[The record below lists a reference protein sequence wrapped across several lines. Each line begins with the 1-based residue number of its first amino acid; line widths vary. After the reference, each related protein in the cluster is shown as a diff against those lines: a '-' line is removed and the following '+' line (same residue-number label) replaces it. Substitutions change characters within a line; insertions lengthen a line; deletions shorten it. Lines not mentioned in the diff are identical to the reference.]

1 MGTDAEPEAASS
13 AGPVRRVT
21 FMDLDD
27 TRPTTKNENPEV
39 LPAKPVD
46 DQKELAWAFLG
57 LILWS
62 GVVLIG
68 VFGAGYVV
76 GHSIFH
82 LW

>member
-1 MGTDAEPEAASS
+1 
-13 AGPVRRVT
+13 
-21 FMDLDD
+21 MDLDD
-27 TRPTTKNENPEV
+27 IQQQPSAEV
-39 LPAKPVD
+39 TNSGILSAKPGD
-46 DQKELAWAFLG
+46 DQKELAWGFLG

-62 GVVLIG
+62 GVVLVG

>member
-1 MGTDAEPEAASS
+1 MDLGDTQIAAKSANPEA
-13 AGPVRRVT
+13 
-21 FMDLDD
+21 
-27 TRPTTKNENPEV
+27 
-39 LPAKPVD
+39 LPANPVD
-46 DQKELAWAFLG
+46 DQKELAWGFFG

-68 VFGAGYVV
+68 VFGAGYVL

>member
-1 MGTDAEPEAASS
+1 
-13 AGPVRRVT
+13 
-21 FMDLDD
+21 MDLED
-27 TRPTTKNENPEV
+27 TRPVAESPKPG
-39 LPAKPVD
+39 LSPAKPVN

-57 LILWS
+57 LVLWS

-68 VFGAGYVV
+68 VFGAGYVL

>member
-1 MGTDAEPEAASS
+1 M
-13 AGPVRRVT
+13 
-21 FMDLDD
+21 
-27 TRPTTKNENPEV
+27 
-39 LPAKPVD
+39 D

-68 VFGAGYVV
+68 VFGVGYVV
-76 GHSIFH
+76 GHSLLH

>member
-1 MGTDAEPEAASS
+1 
-13 AGPVRRVT
+13 
-21 FMDLDD
+21 MDLDD
-27 TRPTTKNENPEV
+27 TRPISKSATPEV
-39 LPAKPVD
+39 FPAKPVD

-68 VFGAGYVV
+68 VFGAGYVL

>member
-1 MGTDAEPEAASS
+1 
-13 AGPVRRVT
+13 
-21 FMDLDD
+21 MDLDD
-27 TRPTTKNENPEV
+27 TQTANKGSNPEV
-39 LPAKPVD
+39 FPAKPVD

-76 GHSIFH
+76 GHSLFH

>member
-1 MGTDAEPEAASS
+1 
-13 AGPVRRVT
+13 
-21 FMDLDD
+21 MDLDD

-46 DQKELAWAFLG
+46 DQKELAWGFLG

>member
-1 MGTDAEPEAASS
+1 
-13 AGPVRRVT
+13 
-21 FMDLDD
+21 MDLDD
-27 TRPTTKNENPEV
+27 TQTANKGSNPGV
-39 LPAKPVD
+39 FPAKPVD

-76 GHSIFH
+76 GHSLFH

>member
-1 MGTDAEPEAASS
+1 
-13 AGPVRRVT
+13 
-21 FMDLDD
+21 MDLDD
-27 TRPTTKNENPEV
+27 TRAKSAGTG
-39 LPAKPVD
+39 LSPAKPVN

-57 LILWS
+57 LVLWS

-76 GHSIFH
+76 GHSILH

>member
-1 MGTDAEPEAASS
+1 
-13 AGPVRRVT
+13 
-21 FMDLDD
+21 MDLDD
-27 TRPTTKNENPEV
+27 TQPVAKSSNAEV
-39 LPAKPVD
+39 FPAKPVD
-46 DQKELAWAFLG
+46 DKKELAWAFLG
-57 LILWS
+57 LVLWS

>member
-1 MGTDAEPEAASS
+1 
-13 AGPVRRVT
+13 
-21 FMDLDD
+21 MDLDE
-27 TRPTTKNENPEV
+27 TQATPKGSNPGV
-39 LPAKPVD
+39 FPAKPLD

-76 GHSIFH
+76 GHSLLH

>member
-1 MGTDAEPEAASS
+1 
-13 AGPVRRVT
+13 
-21 FMDLDD
+21 MDLDD
-27 TRPTTKNENPEV
+27 TRTANKGSNPGV
-39 LPAKPVD
+39 SPAKAVD

-76 GHSIFH
+76 GHSLLH

>member
-1 MGTDAEPEAASS
+1 
-13 AGPVRRVT
+13 
-21 FMDLDD
+21 MDLDD
-27 TRPTTKNENPEV
+27 TRPSTKNEKPEV